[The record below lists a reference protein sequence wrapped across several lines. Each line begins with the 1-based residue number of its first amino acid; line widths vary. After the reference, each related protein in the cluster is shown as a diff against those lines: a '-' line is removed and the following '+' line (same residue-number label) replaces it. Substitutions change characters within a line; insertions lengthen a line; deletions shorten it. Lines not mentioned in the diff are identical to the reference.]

1 MLNLSIFMGSVDGA
15 GWSTSHSHLAR
26 MLGIHRRK
34 SLSRLPS
41 FLLFSVFVPERCC
54 LRFFPPRERQRQAV
68 PDEQVQGQH
77 HRHQPRGRQPP
88 AGHAALPHL
97 QQPAQ
102 AHQQQGARCGVYG
115 DVPAPRQLPKLPR
128 PTGVVGRELCCRMEM
143 GVWDLGLGAV
153 AGGRSCK
160 AMGAVV
166 GRERICVQLQPPRP
180 QQQRV
185 MEDEV
190 CVQSPCCDDAWCPPQ
205 LARRFLTPRGTQG
218 RRRTPIP
225 S

>member
-1 MLNLSIFMGSVDGA
+1 MHTWICRSALGGGGMLNLSIFMGSVDGA

-115 DVPAPRQLPKLPR
+115 DVPAPQTAQTHGSGGARAVLQD
-128 PTGVVGRELCCRMEM
+128 GNG
-143 GVWDLGLGAV
+143 GLGFGAGS
-153 AGGRSCK
+153 GGRGEKLQGNGGCGGEGEGLRPASASK
-160 AMGAVV
+160 ATAALGD
-166 GRERICVQLQPPRP
+166 G
-180 QQQRV
+180 
-185 MEDEV
+185 
-190 CVQSPCCDDAWCPPQ
+190 
-205 LARRFLTPRGTQG
+205 G
-218 RRRTPIP
+218 
-225 S
+225 

>member
-1 MLNLSIFMGSVDGA
+1 MLNLSIFMDSVDGA

-102 AHQQQGARCGVYG
+102 AHQQQGARCGVYR
-115 DVPAPRQLPKLPR
+115 DVPAPGSSPNCPDPREWWGESCAAGWKWGFGIWGWELWQGGEVARQ
-128 PTGVVGRELCCRMEM
+128 
-143 GVWDLGLGAV
+143 WGLWW
-153 AGGRSCK
+153 GGRGS
-160 AMGAVV
+160 VSSFS
-166 GRERICVQLQPPRP
+166 LQGH
-180 QQQRV
+180 
-185 MEDEV
+185 
-190 CVQSPCCDDAWCPPQ
+190 SS
-205 LARRFLTPRGTQG
+205 RG
-218 RRRTPIP
+218 
-225 S
+225 